1 MKVTIKT
8 KEEIELIRVSSL
20 LVGETIA
27 EVAKHI
33 RAGIST
39 SALNN
44 IADEFIL
51 AHDAKAA
58 FKGFKG
64 FPYALCISVNE
75 EVVHGMPGDYKLQE
89 GDLVSIDCGVLKNGF
104 YGDSAYTF
112 AVGEIDTEKIKLM
125 QVTKECLQLG
135 INKAI
140 SGNRVGDISF
150 AVQMHAEQNGFGVV
164 RELVGHGIGRNLH
177 EKPEIPNYGK
187 QGSGML
193 LKPGIVIA
201 IEPMINMGTKNVK
214 QLNDGW
220 TIVTADAKPSV
231 HFEHTVAV
239 NNLKP
244 EILSSFHLIEEAE
257 NKNINLYKL
266 SETVSG

>member
-8 KEEIELIRVSSL
+8 KEEIELIRISSL

-39 SALNN
+39 AALNK

-51 AHDAKAA
+51 AHDATAA

-64 FPYALCISVNE
+64 FPCALCISVNE
-75 EVVHGMPGDYKLQE
+75 AVVHGMPGEYELKD

-112 AVGEIDTEKIKLM
+112 AVGEIDADKIKLM
-125 QVTKECLQLG
+125 QVTKECLHLG
-135 INKAI
+135 VNKAI
-140 SGNRVGDISF
+140 AGNRVGDIS
-150 AVQMHAEQNGFGVV
+150 ATIQNHAEQNGFGVV

-177 EKPEIPNYGK
+177 EKPEVPNYGK
-187 QGSGML
+187 HGTGML

-214 QLNDGW
+214 QQDDGW
-220 TIVTADAKPSV
+220 TIVAADYKPSA

-244 EILSSFHLIEEAE
+244 EVLSSFHLIEEAE
-257 NKNINLYKL
+257 FKNNNLYKI
-266 SETVSG
+266 SETVNG